1 MVAVAGPMVDEYC
14 PEIRAD
20 PPALDEVVR
29 ELDRDTKH
37 IGRPTRSPRRP
48 EWTADPFHLPSDAR
62 CVTREEIR
70 GPSGKRTF
78 CCEVSFMS
86 LPAA

>member
-1 MVAVAGPMVDEYC
+1 MARIAEPIVEQYC
-14 PEIRAD
+14 PEIRVD
-20 PPALDEVVR
+20 PPALEEVVR

-62 CVTREEIR
+62 CVKQQQQAGT
-70 GPSGKRTF
+70 PS
-78 CCEVSFMS
+78 
-86 LPAA
+86 